1 MNERV
6 KGYLIRRQRE
16 KRVKDVFGKSNLNDI
31 TIFSQNCI
39 GGVFYHDMQCRF
51 LSPTINLYMKP
62 SDFLKFVNN
71 YSYYLSLTPEM
82 KMQSCPVGVLDDIY
96 LIFLHYSSC
105 EEALLKWESRKKRIN
120 PEKIFVICC
129 DRDGFSTENYA
140 DFKKLPYKKLLYTH
154 RKEWGNDSDCL
165 YLKKYKN
172 CGEIPSE
179 IIDNR
184 DMYDSERLIR
194 QVNQLNGMD

>member
-1 MNERV
+1 MNGRI

-16 KRVKDVFGKSNLNDI
+16 KRIQTVFGQSNLKDI

-62 SDFLKFVNN
+62 NDFLKFVNN

-82 KMQSCPVGVLDDIY
+82 KTENCPVGILEDIR

-105 EEALLKWESRKKRIN
+105 EEALAKWETRKKRIN
-120 PEKIFVICC
+120 PGKIFVICC
-129 DRDGFSTENYA
+129 DRDGFSPENYT
-140 DFKKLPYKKLLYTH
+140 DFKKLPYDKLLYTY
-154 RKEWGNDSDCL
+154 RKEWGNDTDCL
-165 YLKKYKN
+165 YMEKYKN
-172 CGEIPSE
+172 RGEIPSE

-184 DMYDSERLIR
+184 EIYDSGRLIQR
-194 QVNQLNGMD
+194 VNQLNGVD